1 MKYLGIREQ
10 LQRERRKNDAL
21 RAELLR
27 TKANTDYIA
36 MMTGVD
42 VDEPVE
48 DERKEAGHD
57 E

>member
-1 MKYLGIREQ
+1 MKHLGLREQ
-10 LQRERRKNDAL
+10 LQIERSKNDAL
-21 RAELLR
+21 RVELLR

-42 VDEPVE
+42 VDDTTE
-48 DERKEAGHD
+48 DEPKEAEHD

>member
-1 MKYLGIREQ
+1 MKHLGIREQ

-27 TKANTDYIA
+27 AKANTDYIA

-42 VDEPVE
+42 VDETAE
-48 DERKEAGHD
+48 DEPKEVEHD

>member
-1 MKYLGIREQ
+1 MKHLGLREQ
-10 LQRERRKNDAL
+10 LQIERRKNDAL
-21 RAELLR
+21 RSELLR

-42 VDEPVE
+42 VDDTTE
-48 DERKEAGHD
+48 DEPKEAEHD

>member
-1 MKYLGIREQ
+1 MKYLGIRDQ
-10 LQRERRKNDAL
+10 LQQERRKNDAL